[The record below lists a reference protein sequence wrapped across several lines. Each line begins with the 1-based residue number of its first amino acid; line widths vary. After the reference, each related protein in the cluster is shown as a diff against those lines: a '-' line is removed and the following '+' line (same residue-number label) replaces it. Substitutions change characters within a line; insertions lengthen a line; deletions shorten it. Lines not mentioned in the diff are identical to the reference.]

1 MTSRRAALSG
11 HTSLIVTFSSW
22 LKFATMIVRSEYVAA
37 TDWTDHCDIMFKRR
51 IAT

>member
-37 TDWTDHCDIMFKRR
+37 TDWTLI
-51 IAT
+51 IAILCLSDV